1 MKSVLVSAA
10 LFAGAMAGVCYAPVP
25 TASETQPEPSAAPAP
40 APGPGYFGVISA
52 RSASPIH
59 LQTLTARGG
68 KFYLG
73 GGPPSSYCPP
83 NVADACPP
91 GNTTVLAGGDNTLSL
106 GVVVPGGQQVY
117 IAPDGS
123 LSYTQPHS
131 VFMPEGSI
139 QTGFSRTAPV
149 NDQAF
154 GYLNYGAGFVACPPA
169 AANATEGYQV
179 YGATTN
185 ATTFGPECLGFSAL
199 SVSVDEAGAWEY

>member
-83 NVADACPP
+83 NVCCPLP
-91 GNTTVLAGGDNTLSL
+91 LSPSKIL
-106 GVVVPGGQQVY
+106 THQKGRRR
-117 IAPDGS
+117 
-123 LSYTQPHS
+123 
-131 VFMPEGSI
+131 MPPR
-139 QTGFSRTAPV
+139 QHHRPRRR
-149 NDQAF
+149 
-154 GYLNYGAGFVACPPA
+154 
-169 AANATEGYQV
+169 
-179 YGATTN
+179 
-185 ATTFGPECLGFSAL
+185 
-199 SVSVDEAGAWEY
+199 